1 MSHIIKIISY
11 FRYIM
16 ASSDSEDD
24 EQETSRAKVLT
35 KLMIETTQQY
45 LHILNTTAK
54 ADARKSAAEA
64 LESGLGFNCL

>member
-1 MSHIIKIISY
+1 MSRIIKIISY

-35 KLMIETTQQY
+35 KLMIESTQQF
-45 LHILNTTAK
+45 LHILNTTAE
-54 ADARKSAAEA
+54 ADALKSAAEA
-64 LESGLGFNCL
+64 LESGLVLNCM